1 QGADAPLLE
10 VEGVRMAY
18 GAVVAL
24 DDVSLTV
31 RRGSITGLIGP
42 HGSGT
47 STLFDCISGVQRHLA
62 GSVRFRPAQAAATEL
77 SARAP
82 ARIARLGLRRTFQ
95 QLRVFPELTAR
106 ENLLAAAQSAPG
118 FSVFAEVLR
127 LPAVR
132 RHERE
137 MHRRADEL
145 LERLSLGPK
154 AGELAGELSY
164 GQKKLVELG
173 MAMMGHPELLLLDE
187 PVAGVNPTLI
197 EGLKA
202 HLLAFRDGGVSLFV
216 VEHNLKLVFEIC
228 DWIYV
233 LDQGRLL
240 TQGTPSQVAEDPS
253 VVAAYLGAGGVRD
266 SAAGG
271 ARD

>member
-1 QGADAPLLE
+1 
-10 VEGVRMAY
+10 M
-18 GAVVAL
+18 
-24 DDVSLTV
+24 
-31 RRGSITGLIGP
+31 
-42 HGSGT
+42 
-47 STLFDCISGVQRHLA
+47 
-62 GSVRFRPAQAAATEL
+62 
-77 SARAP
+77 
-82 ARIARLGLRRTFQ
+82 GLRRTFQ

-118 FSVFAEVLR
+118 FSVFSEVLR

-137 MHRRADEL
+137 MRRRADEL
-145 LERLSLGPK
+145 LEQLALAPK
-154 AGELAGELSY
+154 AGAFASELSY

-173 MAMMGHPELLLLDE
+173 MALMGQPQLLLLDE

-202 HLLAFRDGGVSLFV
+202 HLLAFRDRGVTLFV

-240 TQGTPSQVAEDPS
+240 TQGTPAQVANDAR
-253 VVAAYLGAGGVRD
+253 VVAAYLGVHVPPGMAGGGND
-266 SAAGG
+266 
-271 ARD
+271 